1 MEILVVLG
9 IVGAAI
15 IIIGNWLKTKGR
27 ATEKRLGISVENIG
41 FSDVG
46 VDVPLKA
53 DPEKKIIRNLFSEKY
68 RLTGKPDYLLIGDNN
83 NCIPVEIK
91 SSVVSDTRESDVLQ
105 LLTYCLLAEENGY
118 AVSFG
123 RLEYQNRIFDIPYGP
138 EERKEVL
145 DILAEIR
152 NSERLHLDQV
162 PQVNDNRCCGCKY
175 RTICQ

>member
-1 MEILVVLG
+1 MEIFVILG

-15 IIIGNWLKTKGR
+15 IIIGNWLKAKGQ
-27 ATEKRLGISVENIG
+27 ATEKRLGISADNIG
-41 FSDVG
+41 FADVG
-46 VDVPLKA
+46 VDVPIKA

-68 RLTGKPDYLLIGDNN
+68 RLAGKPDYLLLGDN

-91 SSVVSDTRESDVLQ
+91 SSVVSDPRESDVLQ

-118 AVSFG
+118 KVSFG

-138 EERKEVL
+138 EERKEVI
-145 DILAEIR
+145 DILAKIR
-152 NSERLHLDQV
+152 NTERLNLDQV
-162 PQVNDNRCCGCKY
+162 PQVNDNRCWGCKY